1 MLRNLQKERDR
12 RADFFSRYGNDLEDA
27 AVVSPEV
34 KELSTVRLSPVNQL
48 STVRLSPVNQLPTVR
63 LSPQRAL
70 VGEELILKMDD
81 SGVGIAPDR
90 LVRVMDIE
98 KKRFGRRRKHKIA
111 ILDDDGVFRYSWITL
126 KRPHS
131 RKGVGYVLRYP
142 DNGRGRQHTKRK
154 PRRRRH
160 HGTRKP
166 RRRRHHGTKKHR
178 RSTKHRG

>member
-34 KELSTVRLSPVNQL
+34 KELSTVRLY
-48 STVRLSPVNQLPTVR
+48 PVNQLPTVR

-70 VGEELILKMDD
+70 VGKELILKMDD

-111 ILDDDGVFRYSWITL
+111 ILDDDGVFRYGWITL
-126 KRPHS
+126 KD
-131 RKGVGYVLRYP
+131 LL
-142 DNGRGRQHTKRK
+142 
-154 PRRRRH
+154 
-160 HGTRKP
+160 
-166 RRRRHHGTKKHR
+166 
-178 RSTKHRG
+178 